1 MVSTRTVEPPRPR
14 LEACPWRPLNPGPE
28 SLHLRDENDSDGDFP
43 ERVDGDFP
51 ERVRGRACEAL
62 GTAFGTGAGLSG
74 GYFYCSLCFLS
85 ERYTF

>member
-1 MVSTRTVEPPRPR
+1 MVSTRTAEPPRPG

-28 SLHLRDENDSDGDFP
+28 SLHLRDENDS
-43 ERVDGDFP
+43 DGDFP